1 MAPRALILRAPGINR
16 DEDAAAAIE
25 LAGGRPERVHINR
38 VVEGATKLADYAL
51 LIIPGG
57 FSYGDHLGAGKLLAV
72 DLAHRLSEAL
82 AAFVAD
88 GRPVI
93 GICNGFQVLVKAGIL
108 PGTGDWGLGTGS
120 RAGELAS
127 PQSPGAGDWRLGI
140 GSGAEESAAQ
150 FPISNLQ
157 SPVAT
162 LTDNASGQF
171 ECRWVQLAADPGS
184 RCVFTQGIDRPIE
197 VPVAH
202 GEGRFV
208 TRDQAAL
215 QALRAG
221 GQVALRYVAAGGA
234 AGYPDNPNGSDDAI
248 AGVCN
253 PAGNVLGLMPHPED
267 AILPQQHPRWTREPW
282 RAEGDGLALFRNAVR
297 YAGTI

>member
-1 MAPRALILRAPGINR
+1 MAPKALILRAPGINR

-25 LAGGRPERVHINR
+25 LAGGRPERIHINR
-38 VVEGATKLADYAL
+38 VVEGAARLADYAL

-108 PGTGDWGLGTGS
+108 PGDDNRRWTIDDKGD
-120 RAGELAS
+120 ELS
-127 PQSPGAGDWRLGI
+127 SIVHRPS
-140 GSGAEESAAQ
+140 S
-150 FPISNLQ
+150 
-157 SPVAT
+157 AT
-162 LTDNASGQF
+162 LTDNVSGRF

-184 RCVFTQGIDRPIE
+184 RCAFTQGIDRPIE

-208 TRDQAAL
+208 ARDPATL

-221 GQVALRYVAAGGA
+221 GQVALRYVAADGGGILTDGRA
-234 AGYPDNPNGSDDAI
+234 VAYPDNPNGSDDAI

-267 AILPQQHPRWTREPW
+267 AILPHQHPRWTREPW
-282 RAEGDGLALFRNAVR
+282 RMEGDGLALFRNAVR
-297 YAGTI
+297 YASTI

>member
-1 MAPRALILRAPGINR
+1 MTPRALILRAPGINR
-16 DEDAAAAIE
+16 DEDAAAAVE
-25 LAGGRPERVHINR
+25 LAGGRPERVHVNR
-38 VVEGATKLADYAL
+38 VVAGDARIADFAL

-72 DLAHRLSEAL
+72 DLAHRLGEQL

-108 PGTGDWGLGTGS
+108 PGSTTDHRPPT
-120 RAGELAS
+120 AELSADTVVGR
-127 PQSPGAGDWRLGI
+127 QS
-140 GSGAEESAAQ
+140 SA
-150 FPISNLQ
+150 
-157 SPVAT
+157 VAT
-162 LTDNASGQF
+162 LTDNASGRF
-171 ECRWVQLAADPGS
+171 ECRWVQLVADPRS
-184 RCVFTQGIDRPIE
+184 RCAFTQGMDRPVE

-208 TRDQAAL
+208 VGDRAAL
-215 QALRAG
+215 AALRER
-221 GQVALRYVAAGGA
+221 GQVALRYVAAGGGA
-234 AGYPDNPNGSDDAI
+234 AEYPDNPNGSDDAI

-282 RAEGDGLALFRNAVR
+282 RNEGDGLAIFRNAVR
-297 YAGTI
+297 YAASL

>member
-1 MAPRALILRAPGINR
+1 MTPRALILRAPGINR

-25 LAGGRPERVHINR
+25 LAGGRPERIHINR

-72 DLAHRLSEAL
+72 DLAHRLGAAL

-108 PGTGDWGLGTGS
+108 PGMSSIDQNQEPRTENQATVLGS
-120 RAGELAS
+120 RFSVLS
-127 PQSPGAGDWRLGI
+127 SQ
-140 GSGAEESAAQ
+140 
-150 FPISNLQ
+150 
-157 SPVAT
+157 AT

-184 RCVFTQGIDRPIE
+184 RCVFTQGMDRLIE

-208 TRDQAAL
+208 ARDQAAL

-221 GQVALRYVAAGGA
+221 GQVALRYVAAGGGT

-267 AILPQQHPRWTREPW
+267 AILPHQHPRWTREPW

-297 YAGTI
+297 YAGSI

>member
-1 MAPRALILRAPGINR
+1 MTPRTLILRAPGINR

-25 LAGGRPERVHINR
+25 LAGGQPERIHVNR
-38 VVEGATKLADYAL
+38 VVEGSAKLADYAL

-72 DLAHRLSEAL
+72 DLAHRLGEAL

-108 PGTGDWGLGTGS
+108 PGIDERRETKDERGVEDKQLHS
-120 RAGELAS
+120 SSVVRPS
-127 PQSPGAGDWRLGI
+127 
-140 GSGAEESAAQ
+140 SA
-150 FPISNLQ
+150 F
-157 SPVAT
+157 AT

-171 ECRWVQLAADPGS
+171 ECRWVHLAADPGS
-184 RCVFTQGIDRPIE
+184 RCVFTQGLDRPIE

-208 TRDQAAL
+208 TRDSATL
-215 QALRAG
+215 QALRAA
-221 GQVALRYVAAGGA
+221 GQVALRYVAAGGGA
-234 AGYPDNPNGSDDAI
+234 AGYPANPNGSDDSI

-282 RAEGDGLALFRNAVR
+282 RAEGDGLALFRNAVQ
-297 YAGTI
+297 YAGSI

>member
-1 MAPRALILRAPGINR
+1 MTPRALILRAPGINR

-25 LAGGRPERVHINR
+25 LAGGRADRVHINR

-108 PGTGDWGLGTGS
+108 PGMDERRTTND
-120 RAGELAS
+120 EIS
-127 PQSPGAGDWRLGI
+127 PEDEQLHSSFVVRPT
-140 GSGAEESAAQ
+140 SG
-150 FPISNLQ
+150 
-157 SPVAT
+157 VAT

-184 RCVFTQGIDRPIE
+184 RCVFTQGFERPIE

-215 QALRAG
+215 EALRLG
-221 GQVALRYVAAGGA
+221 GQVALRYVAAGGGTA
-234 AGYPDNPNGSDDAI
+234 AYPDNPNGSDDAI

-282 RAEGDGLALFRNAVR
+282 RAEGDGLALFRNAVQ
-297 YAGTI
+297 YAGSI

>member
-1 MAPRALILRAPGINR
+1 MTPRALILRAPGINR

-25 LAGGRPERVHINR
+25 LAGGRPERIHVNR

-72 DLAHRLSEAL
+72 DLAHRLGEVL

-108 PGTGDWGLGTGS
+108 PGIDERPKTNDKSL
-120 RAGELAS
+120 
-127 PQSPGAGDWRLGI
+127 
-140 GSGAEESAAQ
+140 
-150 FPISNLQ
+150 SNDSQLR
-157 SPVAT
+157 SSSVLRPSSAT
-162 LTDNASGQF
+162 LTDNASGLF
-171 ECRWVQLAADPGS
+171 ECRWVQLAAEPHS
-184 RCVFTQGIDRPIE
+184 RCVFTQSIDRPIE

-208 TRDQAAL
+208 TRDPDAL
-215 QALRAG
+215 QALRAS
-221 GQVALRYVAAGGA
+221 GQVALRYVDAGGGPA
-234 AGYPDNPNGSDDAI
+234 AYPANPNGSDDAI

-267 AILPQQHPRWTREPW
+267 AILPHQHPRWTREPA
-282 RAEGDGLALFRNAVR
+282 RAEGDGLVLFRNAVR
-297 YAGTI
+297 YAQSI